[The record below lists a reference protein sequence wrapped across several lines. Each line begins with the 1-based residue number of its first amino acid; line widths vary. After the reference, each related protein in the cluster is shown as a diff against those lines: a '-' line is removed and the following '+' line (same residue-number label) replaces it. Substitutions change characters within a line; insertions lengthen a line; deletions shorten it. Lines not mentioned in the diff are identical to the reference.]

1 MTPSAPAATP
11 LTPPPPLPFVLVWNG
26 FISLHAYFMLG
37 AGWPLPALFGMLLFY
52 SIFFAV
58 GGFMIVIWVRHQR
71 LRQRFGQPVM
81 EPPGALLP
89 GRPGLLS
96 VQFDRTWPPD
106 RKLEGSLHWVS
117 RQAGRGV
124 PASLQAIP
132 LPGNTYSGR
141 DGTHWSAS
149 LSAPPLPAGVRPE
162 AVGLELRLHLSGLD
176 KSGWRFPLAWAT
188 DAAASPGAL
197 ADRPNRLPVSAAE
210 REKLLGILGK
220 APSVLAAVAVLML
233 ALMCRDGR
241 LDFTDLLVPLFLL
254 IGGWHVRDVQRQLEQ
269 WRDWSQLPD
278 SDSPLHGL
286 KQRFRYTAIVAP
298 VLMIGLFA
306 ADILLP
312 DDVIGTLRQLASSG
326 VERAETPVI
335 EQRQP

>member
-1 MTPSAPAATP
+1 MKPTTPAATP

-37 AGWPLPALFGMLLFY
+37 AGWPLPALFGMVLFY
-52 SIFFAV
+52 SVFFAV

-71 LRQRFGQPVM
+71 LRQRFGQPVL
-81 EPPGALLP
+81 EPAGDLLP

-96 VQFDRTWPPD
+96 VQFNRTWPPGQ
-106 RKLEGSLHWVS
+106 KLTGSLHWVS
-117 RQAGRGV
+117 RHTGRGV
-124 PASLQAIP
+124 PASLQAVP

-141 DGTHWSAS
+141 DGTHWSSS
-149 LSAPPLPAGVRPE
+149 LSVPPLPAGVRPE
-162 AVGLELRLHLSGLD
+162 AVGLELRLHQSD
-176 KSGWRFPLAWAT
+176 AEKSGWRFPLAWAT
-188 DAAASPGAL
+188 DTAATDGVP
-197 ADRPNRLPVSAAE
+197 ADRFDRPPVSAAD

-220 APSVLAAVAVLML
+220 TPPVLAAVAVLML

-241 LDFTDLLVPLFLL
+241 LDFTDLLIPLFLL
-254 IGGWHVRDVQRQLEQ
+254 IGGWHLREVQRQLEQ
-269 WRDWSQLPD
+269 WRDWSQPPANG
-278 SDSPLHGL
+278 SPLNGL
-286 KQRFRYTAIVAP
+286 KQRFRYSAAVVP

-312 DDVIGTLRQLASSG
+312 DDVIGTLRKLASSG